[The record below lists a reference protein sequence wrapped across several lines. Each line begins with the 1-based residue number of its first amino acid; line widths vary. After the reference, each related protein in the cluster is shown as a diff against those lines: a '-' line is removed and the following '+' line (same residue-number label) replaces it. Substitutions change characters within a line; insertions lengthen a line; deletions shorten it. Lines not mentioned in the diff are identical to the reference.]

1 MTPELIGVVQPRLQ
15 SETHPP
21 DKSTVLAKSYL
32 RAFAQAHEAG
42 GFDRVLIGYHADAP
56 DGMLLA
62 SFIASPRRREA

>member
-1 MTPELIGVVQPRLQ
+1 MTPDFNGTVQPRLQ

-21 DKSTVLAKSYL
+21 DNSTVLDKGCL
-32 RAFAQAHEAG
+32 RAFAQAHEEG

-62 SFIASPRRREA
+62 SFIASPQRRDA